1 MRNFTREGAA
11 VSSGHTQRLEYPY
24 PRHTPRRGGA
34 AAQLAG
40 RAVLR
45 REATRRRARL
55 RGAGLPTTGRRG
67 RGGRLPQTRRLRGAR
82 WARLPGA
89 GEYRGGGLP
98 GQTGRFPGQTRR
110 ISGRLPGAGLP
121 AARAATC
128 AGAGRIPGRG
138 YPGGRRGSTAY
149 PGRGGYPAAAP
160 PAKITVFRRLVT
172 GSRRTRSLCAFPGG
186 YPGAATRRRGAK
198 KYFFRGAGF
207 CAGIPAS
214 RILRAYIEAG
224 RPGGATGI
232 LIRQKP
238 PEKLVLFGTCF
249 FRRSE

>member
-24 PRHTPRRGGA
+24 PRHTPGGGA

-45 REATRRRARL
+45 RGATRRRARL

-67 RGGRLPQTRRLRGAR
+67 RGAVGTPNSA
-82 WARLPGA
+82 A
-89 GEYRGGGLP
+89 
-98 GQTGRFPGQTRR
+98 TGRTLGAATGRGRIPGRR
-110 ISGRLPGAGLP
+110 ATGANRPLSGANTAYFRVATGCGALP

-128 AGAGRIPGRG
+128 ARAGRIPGRG
-138 YPGGRRGSTAY
+138 YPGGRRGGTAY

-172 GSRRTRSLCAFPGG
+172 GSRRTRSLCAFPRRG
-186 YPGAATRRRGAK
+186 YPAARRKKIFFPGRGFLCRNTGLAHIARLYRSGASGRG
-198 KYFFRGAGF
+198 YGD
-207 CAGIPAS
+207 
-214 RILRAYIEAG
+214 
-224 RPGGATGI
+224 TH
-232 LIRQKP
+232 
-238 PEKLVLFGTCF
+238 
-249 FRRSE
+249 

>member
-24 PRHTPRRGGA
+24 PRHTPGGGA

-89 GEYRGGGLP
+89 DAYRGGGLP

-110 ISGRLPGAGLP
+110 ISGRLPGAGRYRRRGRLP
-121 AARAATC
+121 VPGRCVYRGAATP
-128 AGAGRIPGRG
+128 AGG
-138 YPGGRRGSTAY
+138 
-149 PGRGGYPAAAP
+149 AAAQP
-160 PAKITVFRRLVT
+160 T
-172 GSRRTRSLCAFPGG
+172 PG
-186 YPGAATRRRGAK
+186 GAATRWLHPR
-198 KYFFRGAGF
+198 
-207 CAGIPAS
+207 
-214 RILRAYIEAG
+214 
-224 RPGGATGI
+224 
-232 LIRQKP
+232 
-238 PEKLVLFGTCF
+238 
-249 FRRSE
+249 RRSLFSGGL